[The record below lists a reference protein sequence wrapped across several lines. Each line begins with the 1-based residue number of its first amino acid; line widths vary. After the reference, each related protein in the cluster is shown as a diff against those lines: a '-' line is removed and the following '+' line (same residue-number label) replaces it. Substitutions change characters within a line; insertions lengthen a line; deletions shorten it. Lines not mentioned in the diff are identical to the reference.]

1 MNAMENSVDPN
12 SRQVHT
18 SCVLSRAIRTSRV
31 ISNLR
36 HHGLKAVNPQSI
48 FKLCFFIVAI
58 LFSGHVC
65 LAQGSSGLTPESP
78 EVRKLIDLAC
88 KRLDRDVKDSR
99 LGAKCL
105 VGLALYKADKKGH
118 KNIKAAIEACRKR
131 SGDILSLDVYSHGIA
146 LIFLCE
152 VGAESELSLARAY
165 LGKMYQRQ
173 KAHGGWGYS
182 HKSTGDTSQT
192 QYMALA
198 LWEAHVH
205 GIELQKKSAHGMI
218 DWLIKTQGPKGEWGY
233 QGNVRPTD
241 KPVEQD
247 EEVSNTM
254 AAAAL
259 SSLMIGA
266 DLFDLLQG
274 GESQQMVKKTKKL
287 PSGVQLAEKDDKGVK
302 AKKLNPSDFDWEPAF
317 GAIRAGNKWFD
328 KNYKPA
334 DSRTSYPVYYLYSL
348 ERYLSFRELYES
360 KVDPSPKWYNQGYD
374 YLKKTQKSPGTWVAR
389 CGEEADTA
397 LATLF
402 LLRSTQKSIRRRIG
416 LGKMLSGRGLP
427 TDFANARLRGG
438 KVIGETKKVGLGEF
452 LSLVDGQQSDALD
465 QLAND
470 PNGLVSGD
478 LTDADV
484 DRLRRLL
491 RGGEPDARVV
501 AARILGHTSE
511 LDSVPSLL
519 YAFTDPDRRVVIAAR
534 DGLRLI
540 SRRPRGF
547 GLTDNYNDEQ
557 RYYVLNQWK
566 QWYLNLQPDAV
577 LDID

>member
-1 MNAMENSVDPN
+1 MDNSVDPDSRRAN
-12 SRQVHT
+12 SGY
-18 SCVLSRAIRTSRV
+18 LSSGAIRTGRV
-31 ISNLR
+31 TSNL
-36 HHGLKAVNPQSI
+36 GSGGSKSVMPQPI
-48 FKLCFFIVAI
+48 VPLFFFSAI
-58 LFSGHVC
+58 LC
-65 LAQGSSGLTPESP
+65 LGQLCHAQGSSGLTPESP

-88 KRLDRDVKDSR
+88 KRLDSDVTDSR

-105 VGLALYKADKKGH
+105 VGLALHKADKKDH
-118 KNIKAAIEACRKR
+118 KNIKAAIDACRAK

-152 VGAESELSLARAY
+152 VGAESELSLARSY

-173 KAHGGWGYS
+173 KGHGGWGYS

-205 GIELQKKSAHGMI
+205 GIEVQKKSAHGMI
-218 DWLIKTQGPKGEWGY
+218 DWLIKTQGPEGEWGY
-233 QGNVRPTD
+233 QGRVRPAN

-274 GESQQMVKKTKKL
+274 GESQQSLKKANSLKKL
-287 PSGVQLAEKDDKGVK
+287 PGGVQLAEKDKEEVK
-302 AKKLNPSDFDWEPAF
+302 AKKLNPSDFEWEPAF
-317 GAIRAGNKWFD
+317 GAIRSGNKWFD
-328 KNYKPA
+328 KHYKPA
-334 DSRTSYPVYYLYSL
+334 NSKTSYPVYYLYSL

-374 YLKKTQKSPGTWVAR
+374 FLKKTQKSPGTWVAR

-397 LATLF
+397 LAALF

-427 TDFANARLRGG
+427 TDFTNARLRGG

-470 PNGLVSGD
+470 PNGLVSSD

-557 RYYVLNQWK
+557 RYYVLNKWK